1 MDESK
6 VKEKVSHCYHWEL
19 HIVEEHR
26 SFCMHRIPNLLSLL
40 LKLLEGPGLKAVY
53 TYKLKPQTAEHVADL
68 FCAHLQALAA
78 SSVFD
83 KIKSALPFQTLPMFE
98 LAEAEDYQT
107 PPQEN
112 QNADLGPNEVTK
124 ESIGDIS
131 LDANNPFD
139 TAAPGEIP

>member
-1 MDESK
+1 MQGSN
-6 VKEKVSHCYHWEL
+6 VV
-19 HIVEEHR
+19 
-26 SFCMHRIPNLLSLL
+26 
-40 LKLLEGPGLKAVY
+40 
-53 TYKLKPQTAEHVADL
+53 
-68 FCAHLQALAA
+68 
-78 SSVFD
+78 D
-83 KIKSALPFQTLPMFE
+83 KIKSALPFQTLSVFE

-139 TAAPGEIP
+139 TAAPGELQHFSSVYWRLVIECSWCILKHKYSAQH